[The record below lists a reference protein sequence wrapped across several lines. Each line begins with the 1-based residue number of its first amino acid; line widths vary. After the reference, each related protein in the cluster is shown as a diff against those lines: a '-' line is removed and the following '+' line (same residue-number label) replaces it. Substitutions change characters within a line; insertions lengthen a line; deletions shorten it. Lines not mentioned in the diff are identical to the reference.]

1 MLRTLTSHILAG
13 GNMSRV
19 CEMTGK
25 SFMKGK
31 KVSHSN
37 RKSNK
42 RWNANIQKV
51 TMVIDGVKRRV
62 RVSTKYLK
70 KLKAN

>member
-1 MLRTLTSHILAG
+1 
-13 GNMSRV
+13 MSRV

-25 SFMKGK
+25 GFMSGK

-42 RWNANIQKV
+42 KWNANIQKV
-51 TMVIDGVKRRV
+51 TMVVDGVKRKV
-62 RVSTKYLK
+62 RVSAKYLK
-70 KLKAN
+70 TVKK

>member
-1 MLRTLTSHILAG
+1 
-13 GNMSRV
+13 MSRV

-25 SFMKGK
+25 GAMAGY

-42 RWNANIQKV
+42 KWNANIQKV
-51 TMVIDGVKRRV
+51 TMEIDGVKRKV

-70 KLKAN
+70 TIKK

>member
-1 MLRTLTSHILAG
+1 
-13 GNMSRV
+13 MSRV

-25 SFMKGK
+25 SAMSGK

-42 RWNANIQKV
+42 VWNANIQKITV
-51 TMVIDGVKRRV
+51 VVDGVKRKV

-70 KLKAN
+70 TIKK

>member
-1 MLRTLTSHILAG
+1 
-13 GNMSRV
+13 MSRV

-25 SFMKGK
+25 GHMSGS

-51 TMVIDGVKRRV
+51 TMVVDGVKRKV
-62 RVSTKYLK
+62 KVSTKYLK
-70 KLKAN
+70 TIKK

>member
-1 MLRTLTSHILAG
+1 
-13 GNMSRV
+13 MSRV

-25 SFMKGK
+25 SFMSGS

-51 TMVIDGVKRRV
+51 TMVIDGVKRKV

-70 KLKAN
+70 TLKNK

>member
-1 MLRTLTSHILAG
+1 
-13 GNMSRV
+13 MSRV
-19 CEMTGK
+19 CEMTGRG
-25 SFMKGK
+25 SMSGK

-42 RWNANIQKV
+42 VWNANIQKV
-51 TMVIDGVKRRV
+51 TMVVDGVKKKV

-70 KLKAN
+70 TIKK

>member
-1 MLRTLTSHILAG
+1 
-13 GNMSRV
+13 MSRV

-25 SFMKGK
+25 GAMKGK

-42 RWNANIQKV
+42 VWNANIQKV
-51 TMVIDGVKRRV
+51 TMVVDGVKRKV

-70 KLKAN
+70 TIKKQEA